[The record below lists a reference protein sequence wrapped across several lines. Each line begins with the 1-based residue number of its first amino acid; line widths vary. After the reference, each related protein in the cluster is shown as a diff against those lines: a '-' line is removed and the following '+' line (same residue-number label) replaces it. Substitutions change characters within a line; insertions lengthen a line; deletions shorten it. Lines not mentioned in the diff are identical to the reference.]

1 MKPFARVV
9 SGIALLGTIVPPWLY
24 LTGRVGLATAQ
35 SWMLAATV
43 AWFVSASLWM
53 DIKRS

>member
-1 MKPFARVV
+1 MKTFARVV
-9 SGIALLGTIVPPWLY
+9 SGLALLATIVPPWLY
-24 LTGRVGLATAQ
+24 LSGSLELAAAQ

>member
-1 MKPFARVV
+1 MKTLARVV
-9 SGIALLGTIVPPWLY
+9 SGLALLGTIVPSWLY
-24 LTGRVGLATAQ
+24 LSGSVALGTAQ